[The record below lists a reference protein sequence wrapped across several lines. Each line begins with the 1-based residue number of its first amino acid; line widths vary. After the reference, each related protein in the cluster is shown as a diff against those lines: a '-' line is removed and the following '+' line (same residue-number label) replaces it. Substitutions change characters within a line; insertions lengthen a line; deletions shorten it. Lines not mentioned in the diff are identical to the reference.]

1 MKRSFYLALF
11 SAFLIAC
18 SVNTVSAVN
27 DLAAGKLFAPE
38 EVRGNAVIT
47 TLPLTAT
54 SICEGSAIVID
65 FTATGTTFDV
75 ANTFIA
81 QLSDATGSF
90 DTPTEIGSIVL
101 GGDVIPSNTYI
112 FGVIP
117 ASIPAG
123 TGYRIRVVSTLPAVL
138 AVTDNGSDITISN
151 NTAPSVPFV
160 SVNGPTDFCF
170 GSATTFLTSS
180 SSSNNLWFPGGTNT
194 NPFIGVVSSGCY
206 YTQIQSGSGCQ
217 TNSVPV
223 CINVNTPIFTF
234 LAYFE
239 NGTIVSTADTTVT
252 ICEGDSAE
260 IGILIEGGVAPF
272 DISYTSD
279 GITITT
285 VDNVGTALSANTYK
299 YSFFTS
305 QPGIFQTIG
314 VTDNFPTNC
323 GSNGSSGTVIV
334 QTAPLPVTTF
344 SYEPFC
350 GTESGAPVAAPGFL
364 GGGTYTFD
372 PLPLDGATINPTTGV
387 LSSTVIGATYSVKYS
402 VNGPFCEA
410 NSTVTV
416 TVDSSDIVA
425 FTIDPFCSSSS
436 SSAPI
441 TEPGFSGGGAYS
453 FLSAPTDQAIVNAV
467 SGIISN
473 ASALTTYNIVY
484 TSPAGACQAS
494 DTTSVTTLVSPVV
507 TGTVIDSECGQSI
520 GSIDVTVSSG
530 IAPYTISWSNLA
542 TTEDISGLA
551 AGSYTITVTDA
562 QNCAIDSAFT
572 IINSNQPELVF
583 DVTDATCG
591 ETNGAINLTINNG
604 VGPYEILWTPGDI
617 TSEDLSSLAA
627 GTYSVE
633 VTDLGS
639 TCEVAG
645 SATVNFEG
653 APQATFVAENSLC
666 GQSVGSIDLTVTGGT
681 SPIVHNWSNG
691 ETTEDISNL
700 IAATYTDTISD
711 ANGCS
716 TIVSVNIINEN
727 QFTLSSTV
735 VNPTCADTA
744 SGAIDLTVN
753 GGDSPFS
760 FSWSPNSTNVT
771 EDITGLSSGAYQVV
785 VTDNVGCIDSLTST
799 IQAPPALVVTS
810 IITDA
815 ACGQSTGAI
824 DVTISGGSGSYN
836 FLWSTSAVTE
846 DVTDLAAG
854 VYQFAVSDNSD
865 NSCTITQSFT
875 IINGNEPELVLTST
889 GTSCAANTGTVS
901 LQVNEGSG
909 DFSYAWSGPNG
920 FVSSVEDL
928 SSLAA
933 GSYIITLTDNL
944 TTCVIIDSISVDPA
958 NAPEITAIVANT
970 TCGQNNGLIDI
981 EIEGGTEPFTITWN
995 GEASTLD
1002 QINLAAGSY
1011 SLVIVDAN
1019 NCQFAQTYTVDPSVE
1034 PTLTSEFLNP
1044 SCGNDTGSVDV
1055 TITNATNAII
1065 YNWTKDGVAFSST
1078 EDIEALSPAQYILIA
1093 SDAAGCVL
1101 RDTFQLVYQNQPTLA
1116 FTAEPAVCGEPSGS
1130 INVTVSSGTAP
1141 FVYQWTGAN
1150 GFTSSS
1156 EDLTG
1161 LTGACYD
1168 LTVTDSLACVAAIQ
1182 ACVPSFNSPIV
1193 NSTVIQPS
1201 CGEANGSIAPIV
1213 SGGLAP
1219 YTFEWSGTSFSVD
1232 SLFDNL
1238 GEGTY
1243 FLSVT
1248 DANGC
1253 VSNDTVALVNS
1264 GVPVLSANI
1273 DDPECGTNDGSITLT
1288 VSGGTAPY
1296 SYLWTPGGSTD
1307 ATISNLAIGTY
1318 SVEVTDAFGCVAT
1331 GQYSLVNLNGPSIA
1345 SAVTGSLCGES
1356 NGAIDIT
1363 VTEGSGDY
1371 LYNWT
1376 GNGVVANTEDQT
1388 NLASGS
1394 YIVLVTDITSGCE
1407 ATSTIQIEN
1416 SNLPVLSLVSVGT
1429 LCGANSGSVQLT
1441 ITNAVNP
1448 TVSWVGP
1455 DGFTSTNEDITDLN
1469 TGVYTVT
1476 VTDGNCEVTGSVTV
1490 SPTKSVWSQNVTLI
1504 AGSQYNFQMFAQNVV
1519 ANSPAQ
1525 LRVFVGSNNLG
1536 LFTPT
1541 GLATWGQFNA
1551 SFTAT
1556 TSGLTEVKIVN
1567 QNLSPSG
1574 NDFGIDDISLT
1585 EVCPIVPPIGSN
1597 CGNNIIVNG
1606 DFESGNSGFLSQ
1618 YTFVANGA
1626 PNNELIPEGLY
1637 SVAPTANAVHPQ
1649 FTGSGRSGNFM
1660 IVNGNEPE
1668 NPVLS
1673 FSTVGTS
1680 CSANN
1685 GSINLTVT
1693 NFTIPISYQWSG
1705 PNGFS
1710 ATTQDLSGLASGLY
1724 TVTVNSGAC
1733 SQIGTANVGFSNLP
1747 EIAFTSIPAECGTDN
1762 GSIDLTLTNTTSP
1775 TVSWAGPNGFVSS
1788 TEDLI
1793 NLEEGSYVVTVTD
1806 ASCIVSDTIEITT
1819 NEPLVAF
1826 AVVPTSCTSPIGSI
1840 DLTITNAIAPTV
1852 SWVGPN
1858 GFTASTED
1866 ISDLVEGT
1874 YTVTLTDGECVVVDS
1889 VEVISNAPV
1898 LALSSTP
1905 SACGASNGSV
1915 NLTITNG
1922 VLPIISWVGPN
1933 GFTATSEDLSLVASG
1948 VYSVTVT
1955 DGDCVVEDSI
1965 EVITDEPVLALNAVP
1980 AVCGTSTGSIDL
1992 TITNG
1997 NSPVIS
2003 WSGPNGFTAS
2013 TEDITGLSAGTYT
2026 VIVTDGLC
2034 SVEDS
2039 IEVTVTGSSISAT
2052 VTSVGTSCGLCNGS
2066 AEVTVTSGQAPFTF
2080 EWASGESVFNPSS
2093 LCAGDAIVTVT
2104 DAAGCSSDFSVSIG
2118 ASTAPTITFTQE
2130 GSTCGASTGSIEL
2143 TVADG
2148 QTPYSYSWTGPNGFT
2163 ATTEDISNIEAGSY
2177 TVEVLDASLCSVS
2190 STVAIS
2196 NTNSPVLSF
2205 IATNTTCGASAG
2217 AIDLILENTSAPTFL
2232 WTGPN
2237 SFTAT
2242 TEDITGLAAGTYS
2255 VTVTDGLCTATGTQD
2270 ITNTDG
2276 PTATLLL
2283 SNDTICNGTDVIL
2296 TVQLTGNAPF
2306 TFTYNDGVLPVT
2318 VAAFDGT
2325 TYLATVTPGA
2335 NTTYTI
2341 TSIVSDANPTCI
2353 GSIVNGSSSVV
2364 VNPIPAQP
2372 TITAN
2377 GPLIF
2382 CEGGSVILTSS
2393 SQINNVW
2400 NITGG
2405 DQLNQSI
2412 TVTTSGAYSVAVG
2425 NSFGCAD
2432 TSESIVVDVL
2442 PSGQIS
2448 ANNDTTVCAG
2458 SVLQFNATGGS
2469 NYVWSPSIYL
2479 SGTIIANPVCIPFE
2493 TTTYIVTGSSTC
2505 GSGSD
2510 TIVVTVNP
2518 IVETD
2523 LGEDITVCQNESLV
2537 LSVENVAGASYTW
2550 GPANAIVGNN
2560 SGSSAT
2566 INTNASTQ
2574 VYVQTTNTNG
2584 CVFSDT
2590 VQVNITIPS
2599 ATFNIVANGPTTFC
2613 EGESLVLQASTGN
2626 LVVWSN
2632 GLQNFDEILVT
2643 ESGSYS
2649 AIYNGGNCPSYS
2661 DTIIVTVTPAP
2672 AVEILAQGSTTICDG
2687 NCLTLNASETAN
2699 ITWTSPGGAT
2709 STNATLQACTGG
2721 WYFLERTENGCTGI
2735 DSILISVAPAV
2746 TAPVITLDGSNVLC
2760 EGQTTAT
2767 LTSSYAIGNQWF
2779 LDGNAI
2785 AGETGSSIE
2794 VSDGGSY
2801 TVVVTSPEGCS
2812 AISTPV
2818 GITVKPIIPID
2829 ITAADTVVC
2838 NNEVVNIDLSATGG
2852 FVSYFWDI
2860 TGETTSTIT
2869 AINTGIFTVTG
2880 TTEDGC
2886 SSTAS
2891 IQIINNQQFE
2901 LNLSSPVFFDDY
2913 NVSAQGA
2920 NDGSI
2925 DLTVFDGSGN
2935 FTYNWSNGGTTAD
2948 LSGLAGGVY
2957 SVSVTDEQG
2966 CTVTD
2971 SITLKEPEAIKL
2983 PNGFTPNGDGFN
2995 DFYVIKGIQG
3005 YPGNKVNIF
3014 NRWGNLVYSTQD
3026 YQNNWSG
3033 VSNDGNLLP
3042 DGTYFIVVDLN
3053 KEGTDNVKNYIDL
3066 RRN

>member
-18 SVNTVSAVN
+18 TFNTVSAVSN
-27 DLAAGKLFAPE
+27 TAAVKLSAPE
-38 EVRGNAVIT
+38 EVRGSAVIN
-47 TLPLTAT
+47 TLPLSVT

-65 FTATGTTFDV
+65 FTTTGASFDV

-90 DTPTEIGSIVL
+90 DTPTEIGSFVL
-101 GGDVIPSNTYI
+101 GGDVIPDNTYI

-117 ASIPAG
+117 SSIPAG
-123 TGYRIRVVSTLPAVL
+123 TGYRIRVVSTLPVVTA
-138 AVTDNGSDITISN
+138 TDNGTDITISN
-151 NTAPSVPFV
+151 TSAPTVPFV
-160 SVNGPTDFCF
+160 SINGPTDFCF

-206 YTQIQSGSGCQ
+206 YTQIQSGNGCQ
-217 TNSVPV
+217 TNSVPI

-239 NGTIVSTADTTVT
+239 NGAIASTADTTIT

-279 GITITT
+279 GITNTT
-285 VDNVGTALSANTYK
+285 VDNVGTAISSNTHT

-334 QTAPLPVTTF
+334 QTAPLPVTSF

-364 GGGTYTFD
+364 GGGTYSFD
-372 PLPLDGATINPTTGV
+372 PLPSDGAAINPITGV

-425 FTIDPFCSSSS
+425 FTIEPFCSSSS

-441 TEPGFSGGGAYS
+441 TESGFAGGGIYS
-453 FLSAPTDQAIVNAV
+453 FLATPFDQATINAV
-467 SGIISN
+467 NGIISN

-484 TSPAGACQAS
+484 ISPVGACQTS
-494 DTTSVTTLVSPVV
+494 DTSSVTTLESPVL
-507 TGTVIDSECGQSI
+507 TGTAIDSECGEST
-520 GSIDVTVSSG
+520 GSIDVTVTSG
-530 IAPYTISWSNLA
+530 LAPYSIIWSNLS
-542 TTEDISGLA
+542 TTEDLAGLA
-551 AGSYTITVTDA
+551 AGVYTVTVTDA
-562 QNCAIDSAFT
+562 QDCAIDSAFT

-591 ETNGAINLTINNG
+591 ETNGAISLTINNG

-617 TSEDLSSLAA
+617 TSEDLTSLAA
-627 GTYSVE
+627 GIYSVE

-666 GQSVGSIDLTVTGGT
+666 GQSIGSIDLTVTGGT
-681 SPIVHNWSNG
+681 NPIAHSWSNG
-691 ETTEDISNL
+691 ETVEDISNL

-744 SGAIDLTVN
+744 SGSIDLTVN

-760 FSWSPNSTNVT
+760 FNWTPNNTNVT
-771 EDITGLSSGAYQVV
+771 EDITGLTAGSYQVV
-785 VTDNVGCIDSLTST
+785 VTDNAGCIDSLTSS
-799 IQAPPALVVTS
+799 IQAPPSVTATAV
-810 IITDA
+810 ITDA
-815 ACGQSTGAI
+815 ACGQAIGSI
-824 DVTISGGSGSYN
+824 DVTIAGGSGSYI
-836 FLWSTSAVTE
+836 FLWSTGADTE
-846 DVTDLAAG
+846 DVSGLAAG
-854 VYQFAVSDNSD
+854 VYQFAVSDSSD
-865 NSCTITQSFT
+865 NSCSITQSFT
-875 IINGNEPELVLTST
+875 IVNGNEPELVLTST
-889 GTSCAANTGTVS
+889 GTSCTANTGTVS

-928 SSLAA
+928 TGLAS
-933 GSYIITLTDNL
+933 GNYVITLTDNS
-944 TTCVIIDSISVDPA
+944 TTCEIIDSISVDPA
-958 NAPEITAIVANT
+958 NAPEITAVVANT

-995 GEASTLD
+995 GATSTID
-1002 QINLAAGSY
+1002 QINLSAGSY
-1011 SLVIVDAN
+1011 SLEITDAN
-1019 NCQFAQTYTVDPSVE
+1019 NCQFAQTYTVEPSVE

-1044 SCGNDTGSVDV
+1044 SCGNDTGSVNV
-1055 TITNATNAII
+1055 SILNATNAII
-1065 YNWTKDGVAFSST
+1065 YNWTKDGAEFSTS
-1078 EDIEALSPAQYILIA
+1078 EDIVALSPAQYVLVA

-1101 RDTFQLVYQNQPTLA
+1101 SDTFLLVYQNQPTLA
-1116 FTAEPAVCGEPSGS
+1116 FTAEPAVCGEPTGS
-1130 INVTVSSGTAP
+1130 INLTVSSGTAP

-1150 GFTSSS
+1150 GFTAST

-1168 LTVTDSLACVAAIQ
+1168 VIVTDSLACVATLQ
-1182 ACVPSFNSPIV
+1182 ACVPSFSSPQTDLTI
-1193 NSTVIQPS
+1193 TQPS

-1213 SGGLAP
+1213 TGGLAP

-1243 FLSVT
+1243 FLSIT

-1253 VSNDTVALVNS
+1253 VSNDTVTLINS
-1264 GVPVLSANI
+1264 GIPVLTANI
-1273 DDPECGTNDGSITLT
+1273 DDPECGTNDGSISLT
-1288 VSGGTAPY
+1288 ASGGTAPY
-1296 SYLWTPGGSTD
+1296 SYLWTPGGSSD
-1307 ATISNLAIGTY
+1307 STISNLAIGTY
-1318 SVEVTDAFGCVAT
+1318 SVQVTDASGCVAS
-1331 GQYSLVNLNGPSIA
+1331 GQYSLVNLNGPAIA
-1345 SAVTGSLCGES
+1345 SSVTSSLCGES
-1356 NGAIDIT
+1356 NGGIDII

-1371 LYNWT
+1371 SYNWT
-1376 GNGVVANTEDQT
+1376 GNGVVADTEDQT
-1388 NLASGS
+1388 NLSAGA
-1394 YIVLVTDITSGCE
+1394 YIVLVTDVTSGCQ
-1407 ATSTIQIEN
+1407 ATSTITIDN
-1416 SNLPVLSLVSVGT
+1416 SNLPVLNLVSVGT
-1429 LCGANSGSVQLT
+1429 LCGANSGSVELT
-1441 ITNAVNP
+1441 VSNAVNP
-1448 TVSWVGP
+1448 TFSWVGP
-1455 DGFTSTNEDITDLN
+1455 DGFTSTSEDISDLN
-1469 TGVYTVT
+1469 IGVYTVT
-1476 VTDGNCEVTGSVTV
+1476 VTDGNCEISGSVTV
-1490 SPTKSVWSQNVTLI
+1490 SLTKSVWSQNVNI
-1504 AGSQYNFQMFAQNVV
+1504 NAGSQYNFQMFAQNVV

-1525 LRVFVGSNNLG
+1525 LRVFVGANNLG
-1536 LFTPT
+1536 LITPT
-1541 GLATWGQFNA
+1541 GLATWSQFNA
-1551 SFTAT
+1551 SFIAT

-1574 NDFGIDDISLT
+1574 NDFGIDDLSLI
-1585 EVCPIVPPIGSN
+1585 EVCPAVPPIGSN
-1597 CGNNIIVNG
+1597 CGTNIIVNG
-1606 DFESGNSGFLSQ
+1606 DFEAGNSGFLSQ

-1637 SVAPTANAVHPQ
+1637 SVAPSGNAVHPQ
-1649 FTGSGRSGNFM
+1649 FVGTGRTGNFM

-1673 FSTVGTS
+1673 FSTVGAS

-1693 NFTIPISYQWSG
+1693 NFTTPISYQWSG

-1710 ATTQDLSGLASGLY
+1710 ATTQDVSGLASGLY
-1724 TVTVNSGAC
+1724 TVTVNSGVC
-1733 SQIGTANVGFSNLP
+1733 SQVGSATVGFSNLP
-1747 EIAFTSIPAECGTDN
+1747 EVAFTAVPSDCGADN
-1762 GSIDLTLTNTTSP
+1762 GSIDLTLSNTTNP
-1775 TVSWAGPNGFVSS
+1775 TVSWVGPNGFVS
-1788 TEDLI
+1788 TFEDLA
-1793 NLEEGSYVVTVTD
+1793 NLEQGSYIVTVSD
-1806 ASCIVSDTIEITT
+1806 AACIVSDTVVITT

-1826 AVVPTSCTSPIGSI
+1826 AAVPTSCSAPIGSI
-1840 DLTITNAIAPTV
+1840 DLTITNAIDPSI
-1852 SWVGPN
+1852 SWVGPD
-1858 GFTASTED
+1858 GFTATNED
-1866 ISDLVEGT
+1866 ISELAEGT
-1874 YTVTLTDGECVVVDS
+1874 YVVTVTDGECVVVDS
-1889 VEVISNAPV
+1889 VTVISNAPL

-1905 SACGASNGSV
+1905 SACGLATGSID
-1915 NLTITNG
+1915 LTITDSTSPLVN
-1922 VLPIISWVGPN
+1922 WVGPN
-1933 GFTATSEDLSLVASG
+1933 GFTAATEDLTLIASG
-1948 VYSVTVT
+1948 VYTVTVT
-1955 DGDCVVEDSI
+1955 DGDCIVVDSI
-1965 EVITDEPVLALNAVP
+1965 EVITDEPVLVLNTLP
-1980 AVCGTSTGSIDL
+1980 TVCGISTGSIDI
-1992 TITNG
+1992 TITNSV
-1997 NSPVIS
+1997 SPVYS
-2003 WSGPNGFTAS
+2003 WSGPNGFTAT
-2013 TEDITGLSAGTYT
+2013 TEDITGLAAGIYT
-2026 VIVTDGLC
+2026 VTVTDGLC

-2052 VTSVGTSCGLCNGS
+2052 LTSVGTTCGLCNGT
-2066 AEVTVTSGQAPFTF
+2066 AEVTVNSGQAPFTF
-2080 EWASGESVFNPSS
+2080 VWSSGESVFNPSA
-2093 LCAGDAIVTVT
+2093 LCAGDAIVTIT
-2104 DAAGCSSDFSVSIG
+2104 DAGGCTSDFSVSIS
-2118 ASTAPTITFTQE
+2118 ASVAPAITFTQE
-2130 GSTCGASTGSIEL
+2130 GSTCGASTGSIDL

-2190 STVAIS
+2190 ATITIT
-2196 NTNSPVLSF
+2196 NTDSPVLSF

-2217 AIDLILENTSAPTFL
+2217 AIDLILENTTAPTFI

-2242 TEDITGLAAGTYS
+2242 TEDITGLSAGTYS
-2255 VTVTDGLCTATGTQD
+2255 VTITDGLCTATGTQE

-2276 PTATLLL
+2276 PTATLSL

-2296 TVQLTGNAPF
+2296 TLQLTGVAPF
-2306 TFTYNDGVLPVT
+2306 TFNYNDGTLPVT
-2318 VAAFDGT
+2318 VTAFDGT
-2325 TYLATVTPGA
+2325 TYLATVTPSA
-2335 NTTYTI
+2335 NTTFTV
-2341 TSIVSDANPTCI
+2341 TSIISDANPTCT
-2353 GSIVNGSSSVV
+2353 GSIVNGTASVV

-2377 GPLIF
+2377 GSLIF

-2393 SQINNVW
+2393 SQINNFW
-2400 NITGG
+2400 NITGP

-2412 TVTTSGAYSVAVG
+2412 TVTTSGAYSVAVV

-2432 TSESIVVDVL
+2432 TSESVVVEVL

-2493 TTTYIVTGSSTC
+2493 TTTYVVTGSSTC

-2510 TIVVTVNP
+2510 TILVTVNP
-2518 IVETD
+2518 IVDTD
-2523 LGEDITVCQNESLV
+2523 LGEDITVCQNETLV
-2537 LSVENVAGASYTW
+2537 LSVENVVGASYTW
-2550 GPANAIVGNN
+2550 GPANAII
-2560 SGSSAT
+2560 GSDSAAIAT
-2566 INTNASTQ
+2566 INTNAATE

-2590 VQVNITIPS
+2590 VQVNITIPI

-2632 GLQNFDEILVT
+2632 GLQNFDQILVT

-2672 AVEILAQGSTTICDG
+2672 AIEILAQGSTTICDG

-2709 STNATLQACTGG
+2709 STNATLQACTSG

-2746 TAPVITLDGSNVLC
+2746 TAPIVTLDGSNVLC

-2779 LDGNAI
+2779 LDGNPI
-2785 AGETGSSIE
+2785 AGETSSSIE
-2794 VSDGGSY
+2794 VSDAGSY

-2818 GITVKPIIPID
+2818 GITVKPLVPID

-2880 TTEDGC
+2880 TSEDGC

-2891 IQIINNQQFE
+2891 IQIINNLQFE

-2935 FTYNWSNGGTTAD
+2935 FTYDWSNGGTTAD

-2957 SVSVTDEQG
+2957 SVNVTDEQG

-2971 SITLKEPEAIKL
+2971 SITLKEPAAIKL